1 MSDWRN
7 DHERDS
13 LSFEDEEQVLP
24 RGEGEGV
31 RVLGP
36 DDDESTRPTPR
47 PVPRRGRRAVD
58 DSEEFWGERATD
70 FEFEGDSTWSAS
82 SQGLTESETESDS
95 DSDSDS
101 DSGSKPRTR
110 RGKRA
115 ARRAKTATPPPESRR
130 RPEPLPDVSG
140 PARPPHWTEPPT
152 GEVPTV
158 VSGEQ
163 PATAP
168 DEELDPWKSA
178 SGQSPR
184 YRVEDSDWAEGDF
197 ASPEMLKDD
206 SLALGALRDRDLP
219 DADDGDDDDAFE
231 AEVAARRR
239 GGNGRRRQT
248 RRTPPPGTLEEGE
261 PAVPAGAHGPPAD
274 LMTRLLTGIAIAVV
288 ALILLKLGTG
298 PATFMV
304 ALIVGAAAFE
314 LYEAFRRVGYHPATV
329 VGLLGCVSIVGIAY
343 SKGIDAFP
351 LVAILVVAFTMLWYM
366 LEVVKARLIVNIA
379 STLFGFGYI
388 GIFGAFAGLLLS
400 APDGTG
406 LIIGLAACAIG
417 YDVFGYFIGSQ
428 FGRSRM
434 SPRLSPNKT
443 WEGLFGGMVAAI
455 VIGGIIGTTLAP
467 WNGKVIHGL
476 ALGLVVA
483 ILAPIGDLCESMI
496 KRDLGVKDLG
506 TLLPGH
512 GGVLDRF
519 DAMLFCLP
527 AVYYLAIQLK
537 IG

>member
-1 MSDWRN
+1 VSEWRE
-7 DHERDS
+7 DHERDQ
-13 LSFEDEEQVLP
+13 LDFEDEQAAAP

-31 RVLGP
+31 RVLGR
-36 DDDESTRPTPR
+36 DGQSQR
-47 PVPRRGRRAVD
+47 PVPRRGQRAVD
-58 DSEEFWGERATD
+58 DSEEFWGERAAD
-70 FEFEGDSTWSAS
+70 FEFEGDPTWSAP
-82 SQGLTESETESDS
+82 SQGLSESDS
-95 DSDSDS
+95 NSYSE
-101 DSGSKPRTR
+101 SKPRTR

-130 RPEPLPDVSG
+130 RSATPADASG
-140 PARPPHWTEPPT
+140 PVRRPHWTEPPT

-158 VSGEQ
+158 VSGEE

-168 DEELDPWKSA
+168 DAELDRWKSA
-178 SGQSPR
+178 GGQSPR
-184 YRVEDSDWAEGDF
+184 YRIEDSDWAEGDF
-197 ASPEMLKDD
+197 SSPELLKDD

-219 DADDGDDDDAFE
+219 ADDDDDEAFE
-231 AEVAARRR
+231 EEVARRR
-239 GGNGRRRQT
+239 RGNSRRRPA
-248 RRTPPPGTLEEGE
+248 RRTRPPGPLEDEDA
-261 PAVPAGAHGPPAD
+261 PAPLQEHGPPTD
-274 LMTRLLTGIAIAVV
+274 LITRLLTGVAIAVV
-288 ALILLKLGTG
+288 ALIMLKLGTG
-298 PATFMV
+298 ATTILV
-304 ALIVGAAAFE
+304 AVIVGAAAFE
-314 LYEAFRRVGYHPATV
+314 LYEAFRRAGYHPATV
-329 VGLLGCVSIVGIAY
+329 IGLLGCVSIVGIAY
-343 SKGIDAFP
+343 SEGLDAFP
-351 LVAILVVAFTMLWYM
+351 LVAVLVVAFTMLWYM
-366 LEVVKARLIVNIA
+366 LEVVKARPIVNIA
-379 STLFGFGYI
+379 ITLFGFGYI

-406 LIIGLAACAIG
+406 LIIGLALCAIA

-443 WEGLFGGMVAAI
+443 WEGLFGGMVAA
-455 VIGGIIGTTLAP
+455 VVLGGIVGTTLAP
-467 WNGKVIHGL
+467 WNGKISHGL

-496 KRDLGVKDLG
+496 KRDLGIKDLG

-519 DAMLFCLP
+519 DAILFCLP